1 MEQNTANN
9 VVAIENV
16 AFTVPDEN
24 LRQYRYVVYPTDTP
38 EMMDRT
44 SDHGC
49 G

>member
-16 AFTVPDEN
+16 TFTDPDEN
-24 LRQYRYVVYPTDTP
+24 LRQYRYVVYPADTP

-44 SDHGC
+44 SDHGR